1 MTAILFGLGIL
12 MGATGGILTKLGAPG
27 LFTDIHSA
35 GDIVKFMFSM
45 ITNIPVLTGMVLY
58 FGASVVW
65 AYLLT
70 KLPLSY
76 VQPILALTYVVTP
89 ILAIVLINEQVPAL
103 RWLGIAV
110 IIVGVFIVSRTS

>member
-1 MTAILFGLGIL
+1 MIPFLFGLGIL
-12 MGATGGILTKLGAPG
+12 MGSVGGVLTKLGAPA
-27 LFTDIHSA
+27 LYTDIHTA

-45 ITNIPVLTGMVLY
+45 VTNIKVLAGMFLY

-70 KLPLSY
+70 RLSLSY

-89 ILAIVLINEQVPAL
+89 ILAIILLNENVPAM
-103 RWLGIAV
+103 RWLGIVV
-110 IIVGVFIVSRTS
+110 IILGVFIVSKTS